1 MKKALVVDDMMFMRM
16 TLKNT
21 LEKNGFM
28 VAGEA
33 DNGIAAVE
41 KYKELQ
47 PDLVTLDITMPVM
60 DGLAA
65 LREIKRLNKDANII
79 MVSALG
85 QESMVM
91 EAMQEGAKG
100 FIVKPFKE
108 DQIIR
113 AVSKFV

>member
-16 TLKNT
+16 TLKNI
-21 LEKNGFM
+21 LDKNGFM
-28 VAGEA
+28 TAGEA

-60 DGLAA
+60 DGIAA

-113 AVSKFV
+113 VVSKFL